1 MEQLMASPRSA
12 DDPVAT
18 LYAAHSARLR
28 RIVRSGIRTQ
38 EAVVEDACQV
48 AWSRLIPRVSTVN
61 PEARLSWLVT
71 TASREAIKLTRRA
84 ERDVSLEVL
93 SDAEVELPVAAG
105 PEETVALRERLHGVR
120 ALPLRQQQLVWL
132 AGLGL
137 NYEEMANYTR
147 SSRRTVERQLLR
159 AKHALRDAA

>member
-1 MEQLMASPRSA
+1 MEQPVAGPHPA
-12 DDPVAT
+12 HDPVAT

-28 RIVRSGIRTQ
+28 RIVKSGVRTQ
-38 EAVVEDACQV
+38 EAVIEDACQA

-93 SDAEVELPVAAG
+93 GAAEVELPVVAG
-105 PEETVALRERLHGVR
+105 PEETVAWRERLHGVG
-120 ALPLRQQQLVWL
+120 ALPVRQQQLVWL

-137 NYEEMANYTR
+137 NYEEMADYTR